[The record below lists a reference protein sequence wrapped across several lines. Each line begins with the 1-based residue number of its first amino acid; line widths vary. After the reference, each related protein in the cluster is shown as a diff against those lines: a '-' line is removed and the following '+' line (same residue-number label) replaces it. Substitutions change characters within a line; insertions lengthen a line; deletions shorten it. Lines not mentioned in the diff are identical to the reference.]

1 MALLPL
7 DIHPTWPVDSNNGD
21 GKSPVLG
28 VIRFT
33 VFECLDA
40 FPSILLIV
48 LFLRPWISIQKCG
61 GAKGQNNIGLALHP
75 PCSAAMFDPQCSHPL
90 FFNFFVWGFRM
101 AETVLDQPLSLPQEF
116 PSSWVIE
123 FLSQLD
129 CFTLE
134 WTSLANQLLEPINF
148 HGDFIRSLISPT
160 NPPVEFNGFSSLSL
174 VFNDNFPR
182 GNLPILT
189 YPSCCHGL
197 PVGFPHKPVL

>member
-1 MALLPL
+1 MALLVDCVVSPPL
-7 DIHPTWPVDSNNGD
+7 DLDT
-21 GKSPVLG
+21 KMRG
-28 VIRFT
+28 VPRDNT
-33 VFECLDA
+33 
-40 FPSILLIV
+40 
-48 LFLRPWISIQKCG
+48 
-61 GAKGQNNIGLALHP
+61 NIGRALQP
-75 PCSAAMFDPQCSHPL
+75 PCSAAMFDPQSNHPL

-101 AETVLDQPLSLPQEF
+101 AILDQPLSLPQEF
-116 PSSWVIE
+116 PPSWVIE

-134 WTSLANQLLEPINF
+134 RTSLANQLLEPINF
-148 HGDFIRSLISPT
+148 HWDFHPSELLPKVSSPLH
-160 NPPVEFNGFSSLSL
+160 PPVEFNGFSSLSL

>member
-1 MALLPL
+1 MALLSL
-7 DIHPTWPVDSNNGD
+7 DIHPTWPVGSNNGD

-48 LFLRPWISIQKCG
+48 LFPRPWISIQKCG
-61 GAKGQNNIGLALHP
+61 GCQGTKQTLALLFSHHAVQRCLIHKVTI
-75 PCSAAMFDPQCSHPL
+75 PCSSTSL
-90 FFNFFVWGFRM
+90 FGGFCM
-101 AETVLDQPLSLPQEF
+101 AILDQPLSLPQEF

-134 WTSLANQLLEPINF
+134 RTSLANQLLEPIKFQWDF
-148 HGDFIRSLISPT
+148 HP
-160 NPPVEFNGFSSLSL
+160 NE
-174 VFNDNFPR
+174 
-182 GNLPILT
+182 
-189 YPSCCHGL
+189 
-197 PVGFPHKPVL
+197 